1 MTRLTSADIVDIAT
15 DLTDYDAELVRKT
28 GHSLTGV
35 ACRAAGISE
44 SKIRKILPELSIG
57 VIPVTGRRGII
68 AGFCDTLANIISHMS
83 GRAFVTKAPDVAG
96 MAQVFE
102 EKADIIMLADDDC
115 FVAIDIQSCR
125 VVDNAKATGKAF
137 ATGLHLMVGDLS
149 NRRVLVLGCGPVG
162 SSAAETLVR
171 IGARVSVFDINRRRC
186 SDLAQTF
193 KLSLNAQIH
202 IEQELDAALNAHR
215 LVVVASPAADII
227 DAGHITADTYISAP
241 GVPCGLSAAA
251 ISKVSN
257 RLLHDPLQFGVA
269 TMLADAV
276 KYRLEDD
283 RSPLMRP

>member
-1 MTRLTSADIVDIAT
+1 MTRLSAADIVDISS

-28 GHSLTGV
+28 GYSLTGV

-57 VIPVTGRRGII
+57 VIPVTGGQGII
-68 AGFCDTLANIISHMS
+68 SGFCDTLANIISHMG
-83 GRAFVTKAPDVAG
+83 GRAFVTQAPDVAG

-115 FVAIDIQSCR
+115 FVAIDIQSRR

-137 ATGLHLMVGDLS
+137 ATGLNLMVGSLND
-149 NRRVLVLGCGPVG
+149 RRVLVIGCGPVG
-162 SSAAETLVR
+162 CSATEALVR
-171 IGARVSVFDINRRRC
+171 MGARVSVFDINRRRC
-186 SDLAQTF
+186 SDLAQAI

-202 IEQELDAALNAHR
+202 IEQGLEVALSAHR
-215 LVVVASPAADII
+215 LIVDASPAADII
-227 DAGHITADTYISAP
+227 DAGTIKTDTYISAP
-241 GVPCGLSAAA
+241 GVPCGLNAPA

-269 TMLADAV
+269 VMLADAV
-276 KYRLEDD
+276 KYRLEFDN
-283 RSPLMRP
+283 SP